1 VNVKTYFQTFQRSR
15 LKRKIFTL
23 NHQRMASPPIQ
34 TYTSSPKLSD
44 PVQQY
49 PTPHTE
55 ESQKKKNIAWGSS
68 IHEPSETEM
77 ESFSK
82 RVYGDR
88 IKIGV
93 MVRVS
98 NVREVEHLCLPS
110 LEGSKM

>member
-55 ESQKKKNIAWGSS
+55 ESQKKKTLLGAVPFMSQVRQRWNHFQNEFMVIELKLASWLGFQMYEKLS
-68 IHEPSETEM
+68 IS
-77 ESFSK
+77 
-82 RVYGDR
+82 V
-88 IKIGV
+88 
-93 MVRVS
+93 
-98 NVREVEHLCLPS
+98 CLV
-110 LEGSKM
+110 